1 MEIWNHEI
9 AQYAVSEASRRHVT
23 DSHEYRQECNVVG
36 PHLRSITERMEMNS
50 EHNRSKY
57 KYVYGLTQLHVERYE
72 LKKYSSIPA
81 LYIRIGKSE
90 Q

>member
-1 MEIWNHEI
+1 MLRTHMN
-9 AQYAVSEASRRHVT
+9 T
-23 DSHEYRQECNVVG
+23 DKRQECSVVG
-36 PHLRSITERMEMNS
+36 PHLRRITERMEMNS

-57 KYVYGLTQLHVERYE
+57 KYVYGLTQVHVGSNE

-81 LYIRIGKSE
+81 LNIGKSE